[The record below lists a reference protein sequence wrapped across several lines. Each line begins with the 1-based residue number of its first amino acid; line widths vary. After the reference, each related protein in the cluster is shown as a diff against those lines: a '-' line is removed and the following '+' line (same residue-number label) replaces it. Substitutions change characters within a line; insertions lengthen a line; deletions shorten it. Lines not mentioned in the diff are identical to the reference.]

1 MFQVSLSKLFF
12 LFFCINILFSQIDHK
27 HSHGHNNEIGMAI
40 GLVPGHEGEEN
51 NVGLHLHYVKGLGE
65 HNHFGL
71 GLSLETIFDEH
82 SHNSISLLGLYH
94 FDNGFTMAYAPGI
107 LFSEHDGN
115 SETHFTQHF
124 EFYYEIELD
133 KFHLGPQFDIGI
145 EDGDLHYMFGV
156 HFGIDIN

>member
-1 MFQVSLSKLFF
+1 MFKIHFSKLFF
-12 LFFCINILFSQIDHK
+12 LFFCINILFSQIDHQ
-27 HSHGHNNEIGMAI
+27 HSHSHKNEIGMAI
-40 GLVPGHEGEEN
+40 GLVPSHEEDN
-51 NVGLHLHYVKGLGE
+51 NIGLHLHYVKGLGE
-65 HNHFGL
+65 DNHFGL

-82 SHNSISLLGLYH
+82 LHNSISLLGLYH

-133 KFHLGPQFDIGI
+133 KFHIGPQFDIGI
-145 EDGDLHYMFGV
+145 EDGDLHYMFGI
-156 HFGIDIN
+156 HFGIDVN

>member
-1 MFQVSLSKLFF
+1 
-12 LFFCINILFSQIDHK
+12 
-27 HSHGHNNEIGMAI
+27 MAI
-40 GLVPGHEGEEN
+40 GLVPSHEEDN
-51 NVGLHLHYVKGLGE
+51 NIGLHLHYVKGLGE

-82 SHNSISLLGLYH
+82 LHNSISLLGLYH

-133 KFHLGPQFDIGI
+133 KFHIGPQFDIGI
-145 EDGDLHYMFGV
+145 EDGDLHYMFGI
-156 HFGIDIN
+156 HFGIDVN

>member
-1 MFQVSLSKLFF
+1 MFKIHFSKLFF
-12 LFFCINILFSQIDHK
+12 LFFCINILFSQIDHQ
-27 HSHGHNNEIGMAI
+27 HSHSHKNEIGMAI
-40 GLVPGHEGEEN
+40 GLVPSHEEGN
-51 NVGLHLHYVKGLGE
+51 NIGLHLHYVKGLGE

-82 SHNSISLLGLYH
+82 LHNSISLLGLYH

-133 KFHLGPQFDIGI
+133 KFHIGPQFDIGI
-145 EDGDLHYMFGV
+145 EDGDLHYMLGI
-156 HFGIDIN
+156 HFGIDVN

>member
-1 MFQVSLSKLFF
+1 MFKIHFSKLFF
-12 LFFCINILFSQIDHK
+12 LFFCINILFSQIDHQ
-27 HSHGHNNEIGMAI
+27 HSHSHKNEIGMAI
-40 GLVPGHEGEEN
+40 GLVPSHEEDN
-51 NVGLHLHYVKGLGE
+51 NIGLHLHYVKGLGE

-82 SHNSISLLGLYH
+82 LHNSISLLGLYH

-124 EFYYEIELD
+124 EFYYEIEID
-133 KFHLGPQFDIGI
+133 KFHIGPQFDIGI
-145 EDGDLHYMFGV
+145 EDGDLHYMFGI
-156 HFGIDIN
+156 HFGIDVN

>member
-1 MFQVSLSKLFF
+1 MFKIHFSKLFF
-12 LFFCINILFSQIDHK
+12 LFFCINILSSQIDHQ
-27 HSHGHNNEIGMAI
+27 HSHSHKNEIGMAI
-40 GLVPGHEGEEN
+40 GLVPGHEEEN
-51 NVGLHLHYVKGLGE
+51 NIGLHLHYVKGLGE

-82 SHNSISLLGLYH
+82 LHNSISLLGLYH

-107 LFSEHDGN
+107 LFSEDDGN

-133 KFHLGPQFDIGI
+133 KFHIGPQFDIGI
-145 EDGDLHYMFGV
+145 EDGDLHYMFGI
-156 HFGIDIN
+156 HFGIDVN